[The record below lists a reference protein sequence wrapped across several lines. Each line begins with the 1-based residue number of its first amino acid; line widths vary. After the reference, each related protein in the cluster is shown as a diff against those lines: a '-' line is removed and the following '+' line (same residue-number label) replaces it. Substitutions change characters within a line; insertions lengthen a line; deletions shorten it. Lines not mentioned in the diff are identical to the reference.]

1 MTEFT
6 KEFIASERETINNI
20 RNHKKTN
27 AVEHFVTTRYAE
39 SLDEIQRQQER
50 VAELECQLKSKKI
63 VIESKEQTI
72 REFAEKMLD
81 LRKR

>member
-6 KEFIASERETINNI
+6 QAGIDRLRDIMNDGGEYFSRAL
-20 RNHKKTN
+20 
-27 AVEHFVTTRYAE
+27 ALDA
-39 SLDEIQRQQER
+39 LDEIERQQER
-50 VAELECQLKSKKI
+50 IAELECQLKSKKI

-72 REFAEKMLD
+72 REFVEKMLD

>member
-6 KEFIASERETINNI
+6 QAGIDRLRDIMNDGGEYWSRSLALD
-20 RNHKKTN
+20 
-27 AVEHFVTTRYAE
+27 A
-39 SLDEIQRQQER
+39 LDEIERQQER
-50 VAELECQLKSKKI
+50 IAELECQLKSKKI

-72 REFAEKMLD
+72 REFVEKMLD

>member
-6 KEFIASERETINNI
+6 KEFTAEQPEIIND
-20 RNHKKTN
+20 
-27 AVEHFVTTRYAE
+27 E
-39 SLDEIQRQQER
+39 SLTWRDYEKRATCHYPEALDEIQRLQER